1 MSAMDITK
9 LQSILMAR
17 GIRVADNDP
26 VFTLV
31 ALNEVM
37 LEEMSRKHQLAF
49 RDIDKKVVG
58 ELSGIVTQT
67 VNQIARKEAE
77 ARVVMADAKKIAWVV
92 GGVLA
97 GLAVF
102 GLGVTYGVIYAT
114 WHVPAWIKQGGVFS
128 ELTSSLMRAPV
139 GGVGFFVIALTLFL
153 LQRSISDSIS
163 ENEADEIA
171 MKIFVNL
178 FAAIFAA
185 MGAWLSFLM
194 MFQ

>member
-1 MSAMDITK
+1 MDITK

-17 GIRVADNDP
+17 GIRVSDNDP

-49 RDIDKKVVG
+49 RDIDKKVIG
-58 ELSGIVTQT
+58 ELSGIVNQT

-77 ARVVMADAKKIAWVV
+77 ARVVMADAKKIGWVV

-114 WHVPAWIKQGGVFS
+114 WRVPAWIKHGGIFS

-185 MGAWLSFLM
+185 MGAWLSFLV
-194 MFQ
+194 MFK

>member
-1 MSAMDITK
+1 
-9 LQSILMAR
+9 MAR
-17 GIRVADNDP
+17 GIRVSDNDP

-37 LEEMSRKHQLAF
+37 LEELSRKHQLAF
-49 RDIDKKVVG
+49 RDIDKKVIA
-58 ELSGIVTQT
+58 ELSCIVNQT
-67 VNQIARKEAE
+67 VSQIAGKEAE
-77 ARVVMADAKKIAWVV
+77 AKVVMADTKKIAWGV

-114 WHVPAWIKQGGVFS
+114 WRVPTWIKQGGISS

-153 LQRSISDSIS
+153 MQKSISDSIAK
-163 ENEADEIA
+163 NEADEIA
-171 MKIFVNL
+171 MKFFVNL

-185 MGAWLSFLM
+185 MGAWLSFLV